1 MLYAPKEQQKKFES
15 LLKRTPSKSIMK
27 KVGFFDRVLEEANN
41 ETRGELKSTG
51 NRKAPKESLSRPG
64 EMQPVKKK
72 KKRTKTQLSLEK
84 DKIPLHSQ
92 KKSLI
97 SENKPLSERVS
108 EMEQLL
114 QGIKAV
120 QEKMKFERDFS

>member
-1 MLYAPKEQQKKFES
+1 MLQKRRNKFES
-15 LLKRTPSKSIMK
+15 LLKRTPSKIIMK
-27 KVGFFDRVLEEANN
+27 RVGFVDRLLEEANY

-51 NRKAPKESLSRPG
+51 KRKAPKESLSRPG
-64 EMQPVKKK
+64 DMQP
-72 KKRTKTQLSLEK
+72 TKTQLSLEK

-108 EMEQLL
+108 EME
-114 QGIKAV
+114 
-120 QEKMKFERDFS
+120 